1 MDYKEVKYERVVY
14 NYMKKEKF
22 TSGFVSIIGRPNVGK
37 STLLNSIIGEKI
49 VITSDKPQTTRNRIQ
64 GIHNIPGGQIVFI
77 DTPGIHAG
85 RSRLNKSMVDVA
97 RSAISGVDL
106 LMLVVEATTAADP
119 VFIQDVLKKVTIPVV
134 LVINKIDLLADKNQV
149 LKKIADWAA
158 LFPFKEIVPV
168 SAGRNDGVEHLVKVV
183 SGYLPE
189 GPAMFP
195 DDILTDMPEK
205 FIVAEMI
212 REKIFRLTRDEV
224 PYSTAVVVESFIERE
239 NGVIAI
245 SAAIMLERDTQK
257 GIIIGNKGEML
268 KKIGSQARQDIERLL
283 ATRVY
288 LELFVKVVEN
298 WSERP
303 SKLRELGY
311 E

>member
-1 MDYKEVKYERVVY
+1 MDYQELKHERVVY
-14 NYMKKEKF
+14 NYMNKEKF

-37 STLLNSIIGEKI
+37 STLLNCIIGEKI

-77 DTPGIHAG
+77 DTPGIHTG

-106 LMLVVEATTAADP
+106 LMLVVEATTSADSA
-119 VFIQDVLKKVTIPVV
+119 FIQDVLGKVKIPVV
-134 LVINKIDLLADKNQV
+134 LVINKIDLLSDKNQV

-158 LFPFKEIVPV
+158 LHPFREIIPV
-168 SAGRNDGVEHLVKVV
+168 SAGRNDGVDHLVSVV

-212 REKIFRLTRDEV
+212 REKVFRLTRDEI

-245 SAAIMLERDTQK
+245 AAAIMIERDTQK
-257 GIIIGNKGEML
+257 GIIIGSKGEML
-268 KKIGSQARQDIERLL
+268 KKIGTQARQDIERLL
-283 ATRVY
+283 DTKVY

>member
-1 MDYKEVKYERVVY
+1 MNKQ
-14 NYMKKEKF
+14 NF

-37 STLLNSIIGEKI
+37 STLLNCIIGEKI

-77 DTPGIHAG
+77 DTPGIHSG

-119 VFIQDVLKKVTIPVV
+119 AFIQDILSKVKIPVV
-134 LVINKIDLLADKNQV
+134 LVINKIDLLSDKNQV

-168 SAGRNDGVEHLVKVV
+168 SAGRNDGVDHLVSVV
-183 SGYLPE
+183 SNYLPE
-189 GPAMFP
+189 GAAMFP

-212 REKIFRLTRDEV
+212 REKVFRLTRDEV
-224 PYSTAVVVESFIERE
+224 PYSTAVVVESFVERE

-245 SAAIMLERDTQK
+245 SAAIMIERATQK
-257 GIIIGNKGEML
+257 GIIIGSKGEML
-268 KKIGSQARQDIERLL
+268 KKIGTQARQDIERLL
-283 ATRVY
+283 DTKIY

>member
-1 MDYKEVKYERVVY
+1 MVS
-14 NYMKKEKF
+14 NYMKNKKS

-64 GIHNIPGGQIVFI
+64 GIHNIPDGQIVFI

-106 LMLVVEATTAADP
+106 LLLVVDVTNQADAAFVGD
-119 VFIQDVLKKVTIPVV
+119 ILKKVTTPVV
-134 LVINKIDLLADKNQV
+134 LVLNKVDLLPDKNMV
-149 LKKIADWAA
+149 LDKIAAWS
-158 LFPFKEIVPV
+158 LLHPFKEIVPI
-168 SAGRNDGVEHLVKVV
+168 SAGSGDGVEHLVSVIT
-183 SGYLPE
+183 GYLPE

-212 REKIFRLTRDEV
+212 REKVFRLTRDEV

-257 GIIIGNKGEML
+257 GIIIGKRGEML
-268 KKIGSQARQDIERLL
+268 KRIGSQARQDIERLL
-283 ATRVY
+283 ATRVF

>member
-1 MDYKEVKYERVVY
+1 
-14 NYMKKEKF
+14 MKKEKF

-37 STLLNSIIGEKI
+37 STLLNAIIGEKI

-85 RSRLNKSMVDVA
+85 HSRLNRSMVDVA

-106 LMLVVEATTAADP
+106 LLLVVEATTAADP
-119 VFIQDVLKKVTIPVV
+119 AFIQDVLKKVTIPVL
-134 LVINKIDLLADKNQV
+134 LVINKIDLLSDKSQV
-149 LKKIADWAA
+149 LKKIADWSA
-158 LFPFKEIVPV
+158 LYPFREIVPV
-168 SAGRNDGVEHLVKVV
+168 SAGHNDGVEHLVSVV

-189 GPAMFP
+189 GAAMFP

-212 REKIFRLTRDEV
+212 REKVFRLTRDEV

-257 GIIIGNKGEML
+257 GIIIGSKGEML
-268 KKIGSQARQDIERLL
+268 KKIGTQARQDIERLL
-283 ATRVY
+283 DTRVY

-303 SKLRELGY
+303 SQLRELGY

>member
-1 MDYKEVKYERVVY
+1 MNNK
-14 NYMKKEKF
+14 KF

-64 GIHNIPGGQIVFI
+64 GIHNIPNGQIVFI
-77 DTPGIHAG
+77 DTPGIHTG

-106 LMLVVEATTAADP
+106 LMLVVEATATADP
-119 VFIQDVLKKVTIPVV
+119 EFIADVLGKVSIPVV
-134 LVINKIDLLADKNQV
+134 LVINKIDLLSDKNQV
-149 LKKIADWAA
+149 LKKISDWAA
-158 LFPFKEIVPV
+158 LHPFREIVPI
-168 SAGRNDGVEHLVKVV
+168 SAGRNDGVEHLVSVV
-183 SGYLPE
+183 RGYLPE

-212 REKIFRLTRDEV
+212 REKVFRLTRDEV

-257 GIIIGNKGEML
+257 GIIIGSKGEML